1 MKEVLYVRPT
11 ITQKSLP
18 EVSEVPISVLLGTG
32 SSLIQDFPCK
42 SYGHESPQVE
52 TMLGHSS

>member
-18 EVSEVPISVLLGTG
+18 EVSEVPISVLLA
-32 SSLIQDFPCK
+32 LAVLA
-42 SYGHESPQVE
+42 ESILLGLLYLFR
-52 TMLGHSS
+52 MLRCG

>member
-1 MKEVLYVRPT
+1 MKEVLYLRPI

-32 SSLIQDFPCK
+32 SSLIQDFP
-42 SYGHESPQVE
+42 YTQV
-52 TMLGHSS
+52 L